1 MTKPLNLVYN
11 FGKFELI
18 TFTSL
23 KKPAGMMLM
32 KTTLEVKNLKK
43 YYGDVKAVDGISFSV
58 DEGEIFGMLGPNG
71 AGKTT
76 TIETVIGLIERTSGD
91 ISVLGMEP
99 ESELKEIK
107 QRIGVQL
114 QNPSLFPRLT
124 VKETLE
130 LFASFYPEPLDVGSA
145 AGQVG
150 IEDSFKTE
158 VDSLSGGQKHR
169 LAVALS
175 LVSNGEI
182 IFLDEPTTG
191 LDPKAR
197 RDLWNTI
204 TNLQDRDRTVFLTT
218 HYMDEAE
225 KLCDHLVIIDR
236 GEIIAQGSPKHL
248 VNKYFPRRAIEFTD
262 PGLNPEEKEELAEL
276 TSDGDLSFDEGE
288 NRVILY
294 TEGVAKAFDEL
305 FDYTQKINKPLNDV
319 SVRTATLDDVFLKL
333 TGRGIE
339 EDEQAENI

>member
-1 MTKPLNLVYN
+1 
-11 FGKFELI
+11 
-18 TFTSL
+18 
-23 KKPAGMMLM
+23 M
-32 KTTLEVKNLKK
+32 KNTIEVNELKK
-43 YYGDVKAVDGISFSV
+43 YYGDVKAVDGITFSV

-99 ESELKEIK
+99 NTELPTIK
-107 QRIGVQL
+107 KKIGVQL

-130 LFASFYPEPLDVGSA
+130 LFASFYPEPLDVKEA
-145 AGQVG
+145 ANQVD
-150 IEDSFKTE
+150 IEEAFNTSVE
-158 VDSLSGGQKHR
+158 SLSGGQKHR

-175 LVSNGEI
+175 LVSNGKI

-197 RDLWNTI
+197 RDLWDTI
-204 TNLQDRDRTVFLTT
+204 TNLQKRDITVFLTT

-225 KLCDHLVIIDR
+225 KLCDHLVIIDM
-236 GEIIAQGSPKHL
+236 GKIIARGSPEQL
-248 VNKYFPRRAIEFTD
+248 INKYFPRRAIEFTD
-262 PGLNPEEKEELAEL
+262 PGLDQEEREELAKL
-276 TSDGDLSFDEGE
+276 NFKGDLSFDEGE
-288 NRVILY
+288 SRVILY
-294 TEGVAKAFDEL
+294 SENVAETFDEL
-305 FDYTQKINKPLNDV
+305 FDFTQKIDKPLNDV

-339 EDEQAENI
+339 EDE